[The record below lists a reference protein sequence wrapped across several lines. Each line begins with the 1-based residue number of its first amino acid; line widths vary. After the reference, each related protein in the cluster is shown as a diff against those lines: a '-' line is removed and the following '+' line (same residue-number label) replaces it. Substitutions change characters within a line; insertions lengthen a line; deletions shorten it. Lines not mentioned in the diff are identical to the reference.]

1 MSGWGW
7 RDEQKGTLHIA
18 VQLGL
23 SDSAEEATLRAV
35 ANEPLLAE
43 LVPAAG
49 TDAHGIV
56 TLPVTESTAGHIE
69 NFMTSLRSR
78 SREPRVHTIIDRALG
93 AEPLPELDSG
103 RERAARLPG
112 LETPRYKRDLA
123 TLGHEG
129 TVHGRRYT
137 PAPPPGEAPP
147 RRLLGGV
154 RKVLRTWLS
163 WR

>member
-23 SDSAEEATLRAV
+23 SDSAKEATLRAV

-93 AEPLPELDSG
+93 AEPLPELDPG

-112 LETPRYKRDLA
+112 LEAPRYKRDLA